1 MNNKKYSKGKSSN
14 AFYIVLSLCLIAV
27 GVAAWSAVSAFN
39 DFTNSTTPEPEP
51 QLPQISVPETK
62 PEQAADSELPKVE
75 YQKEEATAEQE
86 PVAKE
91 PTADYFL
98 MPIENGKISKNFDD
112 KTLQYSATFGDMR
125 LHGGV
130 DILGESGTEVK
141 AAGRGKVSE
150 VYFDASLGNVV
161 VIDHGN
167 GIVAKYC
174 GLSDDVAVAVGNTTE
189 AGTPLGTIS
198 TVPNEMRDESHLH
211 LEMFKNGTAVSPLSV
226 MGME

>member
-1 MNNKKYSKGKSSN
+1 MNNKKHSRGKSSN

-39 DFTNSTTPEPEP
+39 DFANTTPEPEP
-51 QLPQISVPETK
+51 QLPQISVPEEA
-62 PEQAADSELPKVE
+62 PEQATDSELPKVE
-75 YQKEEATAEQE
+75 YQKEEAKTEEKPIEKA
-86 PVAKE
+86 

-125 LHGGV
+125 LHQGV
-130 DILGESGTEVK
+130 DILAESGAEVK
-141 AAGRGKVSE
+141 SAGRGKVSE
-150 VYFDASLGNVV
+150 VYFDAALGNIV

-167 GIVAKYC
+167 GIIAKYC
-174 GLSDDVAVAVGNTTE
+174 GLGDDVLVAAGDTAE

-198 TVPNEMRDESHLH
+198 TVPSEMSDEAHLH
-211 LEMFKNGTAVSPLSV
+211 LEMFKDGAAVSPLAI
-226 MGME
+226 MKME